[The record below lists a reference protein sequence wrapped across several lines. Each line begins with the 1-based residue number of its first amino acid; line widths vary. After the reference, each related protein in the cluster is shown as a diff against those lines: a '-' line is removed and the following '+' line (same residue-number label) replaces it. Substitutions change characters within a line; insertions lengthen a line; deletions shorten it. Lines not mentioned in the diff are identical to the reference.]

1 MDLFLKVV
9 NSVDGS
15 VTYDLSVSIAETGG
29 YVGRS
34 SDCCLVLPDTE
45 GYISRVHVKV
55 EYEQS
60 VFYVRDCSSNGTLL
74 LEPITKDS
82 ESAFNEVFIN
92 RCRRPLIDGGYLI
105 IGDFEI
111 QVQYSSD
118 SQLDDH
124 TAQEQDELPNLSYPS
139 EPPDI
144 FSIEDFFVEE
154 AVADSL
160 GGDADEDLFAGLMTP
175 FVDDELGEVVE
186 QHAEIEVDSVLVE
199 GEQLKPAA
207 FNKDEMAFSAIEVA
221 AIKKL
226 QRTPP
231 QLEKHSQ
238 NSVENSML
246 FFQALGLDVSK
257 LPKDEASLAKL
268 MAESGQM
275 LRRLLETNISLL
287 KARAD
292 LKKQFSSSLTVVQK
306 KKNNPL
312 KCCQSI
318 EEALPYLFL
327 EQAPGFLPREQ
338 AIDESVNDLYT
349 HQMALMAGTQA
360 ALKSTIDQFAPVLI
374 KQKTDNNRFN
384 KSAKH
389 WDFYQSNYQEMSKQA
404 MSDFFGSDFAS
415 AYDRQVRAMKHG

>member
-9 NSVDGS
+9 HSVDGS
-15 VTYDLSVSIAETGG
+15 VTSGLSVLLTESGG
-29 YVGRS
+29 NIGRS
-34 SDCCLVLPDTE
+34 GECNLVLPDTE
-45 GYISRVHVKV
+45 GYISRVHVKI
-55 EYEQS
+55 EYDQG
-60 VFYVRDCSSNGTLL
+60 VFYVQDCSSNGTLL
-74 LEPITKDS
+74 LEPIVENS
-82 ESAFNEVFIN
+82 RSALNEVFIN
-92 RCRRPLIDGGYLI
+92 KCRRPILDGGYLI

-111 QVQYSSD
+111 QAQYSPNSKLVD
-118 SQLDDH
+118 Q
-124 TAQEQDELPNLSYPS
+124 TAQDQDELLNLSHSS
-139 EPPDI
+139 ETPDV
-144 FSIEDFFVEE
+144 FSIEDFFVED

-160 GGDADEDLFAGLMTP
+160 EVDAEEDLFSGLKIP
-175 FVDDELGEVVE
+175 FVDDELEGVVE
-186 QHAEIEVDSVLVE
+186 PHAEVLVDSALVE
-199 GEQLKPAA
+199 GEQLKQAA
-207 FNKDEMAFSAIEVA
+207 INKETMAFSEAEVE

-226 QRTPP
+226 QSTPS
-231 QLEKHSQ
+231 QLEEPSQ
-238 NSVENSML
+238 SSVESNML

-268 MAESGQM
+268 MAESGLM

-306 KKNNPL
+306 RQNNPL
-312 KCCQSI
+312 KCCQST
-318 EEALPYLFL
+318 EEALSYLFL
-327 EQAPGFLPREQ
+327 EQVPGFLSRQQ

-360 ALKSTIDQFAPVLI
+360 ALKSTIDQFSPALI

-389 WDFYQSNYQEMSKQA
+389 WDFYQSNYKKMSKQA
-404 MSDFFGSDFAS
+404 VSDFFGSDFAS